1 MQLTTKLW
9 LKKQKYNL
17 LAVVIVVGVFVGF
30 AVTARPTSA
39 PASSE
44 AAQQNEESQ
53 AGDFKLSTSET
64 AYDFGSISMKNGKV
78 THAFMVK
85 NETGAPV
92 TIAKMYSSC
101 MCTSASLL
109 RAGETYGPFGMPGH
123 GAIPRID
130 QTLAPG
136 EEATVEVVFDP
147 NAHGPAGVGFIR
159 RVVYLEGTAGDK
171 FELRISANVT
181 P

>member
-1 MQLTTKLW
+1 MKVSTKIW

-17 LAVVIVVGVFVGF
+17 LAVVIGVGVFVGF

-39 PASSE
+39 PASSVSSRQDKE
-44 AAQQNEESQ
+44 IQ
-53 AGDFKLSTSET
+53 AGDFKLSSSEN
-64 AYDFGSISMKNGKV
+64 AYDFGSISMKNGNVKH
-78 THAFMVK
+78 TFMVK
-85 NETGAPV
+85 NETEAPV

-101 MCTSASLL
+101 MCTNASLT
-109 RAGETYGPFGMPGH
+109 RAGKTYGPFGMPGH
-123 GAIPRID
+123 GAIPRIN

-136 EEATVEVVFDP
+136 EEAAVEVVFDP
-147 NAHGPAGVGFIR
+147 NAHGPAGVGFIA
-159 RVVYLEGTAGDK
+159 RVVYLEGPSGDK